1 MFGRGDVLYS
11 PSHASGADEPGGY
24 ALPWSQGEPR
34 IPSSMVQGGASMTRA
49 VLAGMLVLGLAAYTG
64 GAAKAARD
72 GAPPEQLLAGGTRV
86 SATIQDSLSS
96 RASKTGDM
104 LHAIVSGDVKGP
116 HGGVVIPAGS
126 SARLTI
132 ALLEPGNDQRSPEG
146 RLSLVVSSVTV
157 NGEQYPVSADL
168 DPVPHHLQVRTASTD
183 QDPGGR
189 SARRDVV
196 VSAGTPIVFALT
208 NSPKVSAR

>member
-1 MFGRGDVLYS
+1 M
-11 PSHASGADEPGGY
+11 AK
-24 ALPWSQGEPR
+24 
-34 IPSSMVQGGASMTRA
+34 A
-49 VLAGMLVLGLAAYTG
+49 VLAGMLVLGLAACTD
-64 GAAKAARD
+64 GAAKVARD
-72 GAPPEQLLAGGTRV
+72 GAPSEQLLVGGTRV
-86 SATIQDSLSS
+86 TATIQDSLSS
-96 RASKTGDM
+96 RTNKAGDT
-104 LHAIVSGDVKGP
+104 LHAIVSGDVRGP

-126 SARLTI
+126 SASLTI
-132 ALLEPGNDQRSPEG
+132 ALLEPGSDQVNPEG

-208 NSPKVSAR
+208 NSLKVSAR